1 MKLLP
6 EAQTT
11 PTSRIRR
18 WDAVI
23 LGSSLPGLVAAAR
36 IGMKGGRV
44 LVLEEK
50 AAGARTDCVRESWWS
65 GGVEKGSVLGA
76 CLRELRVPLIDQRRF
91 EPDPLAF
98 QMILPDA
105 RVDVGAPSL
114 TVDEWVAWGLAK
126 PDEAR
131 ALASAILDA
140 AHAEGQA
147 LAEAPVVRGGRRP
160 GRGPSR
166 DASAERT
173 LAQRLA
179 AAPPRIRLL
188 LDAQVRALSNLGAS
202 EPGAGARAWLLGA
215 PFAGG
220 ASIRGDDSLRRVL
233 RRRIETLY
241 GEIRPLPDTFR
252 LVSAGGQPG
261 VAPDAAGESGE
272 VWVGRA
278 FVINAPRAA
287 LATAVAQDPPECLRV
302 PEATHRRVALHWRVP
317 REALPE
323 AMASRV
329 VIVGEE
335 PLDGTRLVCLR
346 RSGGGDGAPFDLV
359 ATAVLAVAEVEAGDW
374 PQQIEQRLRELLP
387 FAAER
392 LERQP
397 TPAPRWDDDTWL
409 ADPAPEAAWPAPAE
423 LRISSRQPIYSLER
437 ASVAG
442 LGFEGDLLL
451 GWRGGDAIA
460 AELG

>member
-6 EAQTT
+6 EAQTS

-36 IGMKGGRV
+36 LGMQGGRV

-50 AAGARTDCVRESWWS
+50 AAGALPDCLREPWWT
-65 GGVEKGSVLGA
+65 GGVSKGSVLGA
-76 CLRELRVPLIDQRRF
+76 CLRELRVPLIDQRRI

-98 QMILPDA
+98 QVVLPDA
-105 RVDVGAPSL
+105 RIDVGEPSL
-114 TVDEWVAWGLAK
+114 SVDEWVAWGLAK

-131 ALASAILDA
+131 ALAGAMLDA
-140 AHAEGQA
+140 ADAEGKA
-147 LAEAPVVRGGRRP
+147 LAEAPVVRGSRFS
-160 GRGPSR
+160 GRGGAR
-166 DASAERT
+166 DSGPER
-173 LAQRLA
+173 ALA
-179 AAPPRIRLL
+179 AKLAEAPPRVATLL
-188 LDAQVRALSNLGAS
+188 EAQVRALSNLGAS
-202 EPGAGARAWLLGA
+202 QPSDGARAWLLGA

-220 ASIRGDDSLRRVL
+220 ASIRGDDSLRSVL
-233 RRRIETLY
+233 RRRIEALY
-241 GEIRPLPDTFR
+241 GEIRTLPDTFR

-261 VAPDAAGESGE
+261 IAPDNAGESGE

-278 FVINAPRAA
+278 FLINAPRAA
-287 LATAVAQDPPECLRV
+287 LASAVAQEPPECLEV
-302 PEATHRRVALHWRVP
+302 PAPTHRRVNMHWQVP

-329 VIVGEE
+329 VIVGEA
-335 PLDGTRLVCLR
+335 PLDGTRLVRVR
-346 RSGGGDGAPFDLV
+346 RFGGSNGAPFDLV
-359 ATAVLAVAEVEAGDW
+359 AGAVLPVDEADRKGW
-374 PQQIEQRLRELLP
+374 EQRIEQRVRGLLP
-387 FAAER
+387 FAGPR
-392 LERQP
+392 LVRVPAP
-397 TPAPRWDDDTWL
+397 TPRWDDDTWL
-409 ADPAPEAAWPAPAE
+409 ADPAPDAAWPAPAE

-437 ASVAG
+437 ACVAG

-460 AELG
+460 SDLG